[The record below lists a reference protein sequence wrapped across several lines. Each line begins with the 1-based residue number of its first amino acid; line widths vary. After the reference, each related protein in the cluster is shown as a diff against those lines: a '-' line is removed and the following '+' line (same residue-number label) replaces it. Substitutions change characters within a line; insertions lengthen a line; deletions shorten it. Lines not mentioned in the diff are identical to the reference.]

1 MYCTYITFY
10 RGNQLPPFYIGY
22 TTTKN
27 ISRGYSGSVSSRR
40 YKSIW
45 KQEREDNPH
54 LFRTVVL
61 RTFNTR
67 EEALEHEDR
76 LLRGLLVHKN
86 DLYINM
92 HIAGKY
98 FTPGPL
104 YMTPEELSARAKKGA
119 QSQTPEQHS
128 ARTKKAQQSMTFEE
142 RSAARKLAWE
152 RATPE
157 ERIARIKKMKGA
169 VTPEDRSARA
179 KKAWE
184 TRRSLLDHEQ
194 QDDGR

>member
-10 RGNQLPPFYIGY
+10 RGNLLPPFYIGY
-22 TTTKN
+22 TTTKS
-27 ISRGYSGSVSSRR
+27 ISRGYNGSVSSRK
-40 YKSIW
+40 YKGIW
-45 KQEREDNPH
+45 KQERDDNPH
-54 LFRTVVL
+54 LFRTVII

-92 HIAGKY
+92 GIAGRY
-98 FTPGPL
+98 FTPGPPC
-104 YMTPEELSARAKKGA
+104 MTPEEFSTRAKKSA
-119 QSQTPEQHS
+119 QSQTPAQHS

-142 RSAARKLAWE
+142 RSTTRKLAWA

-157 ERIARIKKMKGA
+157 ARIARIKKMKEA
-169 VTPEDRSARA
+169 VAPEVRSVRA

-184 TRRSLLDHEQ
+184 TRRLTAA
-194 QDDGR
+194 RK